1 MTGTLRVLLPHHWVG
16 SLPKRRLPVIVSAE
30 VCRAESCA
38 DCAHR
43 AVDDRRNLY
52 KEDELFRATLT
63 DVVYCS
69 LHGWGFPAVEDE
81 QKYYC
86 LDYAA
91 RPAKEAAPD
100 LLPILDD
107 DLDPD
112 LLIDLVRGT

>member
-16 SLPKRRLPVIVSAE
+16 SLPKRQLPVIVSAE

-43 AVDDRRNLY
+43 AVDDTRKTYRENGQN
-52 KEDELFRATLT
+52 FMTLT
-63 DVVYCS
+63 EVVYCS
-69 LHGWGFPAVEDE
+69 LHGWGFPAVVDE

-91 RPAKEAAPD
+91 RPTKEPAHD
-100 LLPILDD
+100 
-107 DLDPD
+107 
-112 LLIDLVRGT
+112 G